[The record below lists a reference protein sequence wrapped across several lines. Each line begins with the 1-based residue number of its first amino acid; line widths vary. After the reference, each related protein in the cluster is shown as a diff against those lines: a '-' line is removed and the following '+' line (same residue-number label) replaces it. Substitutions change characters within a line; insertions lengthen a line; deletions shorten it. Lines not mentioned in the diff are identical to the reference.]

1 MTSVLTWS
9 TDSLPVR
16 ERFDFW
22 REERGRRLNGVT
34 IELPPE
40 RRAAFRGEI
49 AVQSL
54 GGATLAEMRASAYV
68 VSRTPADIARVA
80 ANSLVISHQ
89 IAGPGWCETAAG
101 RFEVKAGMMGVSY
114 SEMPYSGIPSTQSDF
129 HFRVLQIPLSGDA
142 LLAHRARNLFRAPL
156 ATDQRYA
163 RLLATSF
170 RALVDNAAHF
180 AGAEAGDAVG
190 NLAQLALLAAGAAGA
205 GAPESRWALRNAY
218 LHAARRLVQDNLHR
232 PELSVDLVAARLGV
246 SVRQVH
252 LLFEP
257 TGVSL
262 HRTIMAMRIA
272 ETCRL
277 LVAMPDRPVAAI
289 AFACGFDSLATFYR
303 TFRTIVG
310 TTPNDYRRA
319 LLEAEPEPERAV
331 AGSARGRA

>member
-1 MTSVLTWS
+1 MTSSVLTWS

-22 REERGRRLNGVT
+22 REERGRRLSGVT

-40 RRAAFRGEI
+40 RRSAFRGEI
-49 AVQSL
+49 AVQAL

-68 VSRTPADIARVA
+68 ISRTPADIARVA

-89 IAGPGWCETAAG
+89 IAGPGWCETPAG
-101 RFEVKAGMMGVSY
+101 RFEVKAGMMGVGY
-114 SEMPYSGIPSTQSDF
+114 SEMPYSGIPSSQSDF

-142 LLAHRARNLFRAPL
+142 LLARRSRDLFRTPL

-163 RLLATSF
+163 RLLAASF
-170 RALVDNAAHF
+170 RSLVDNAEHF
-180 AGAEAGDAVG
+180 AGAEADDAVG
-190 NLAQLALLAAGAAGA
+190 GLAQLALLAAGAAGA
-205 GAPESRWALRNAY
+205 GTPESRWALKNAY
-218 LHAARRLVQDNLHR
+218 LHAARRLIRDNLHR
-232 PELSVDLVAARLGV
+232 PELSVDLVATRLGV

-272 ETCRL
+272 EACRL
-277 LVAMPDRPVAAI
+277 LLEMPNRPVAAI

-303 TFRTIVG
+303 TFRTVAG
-310 TTPNDYRRA
+310 TTPNDYRWA
-319 LLEAEPEPERAV
+319 LMAAEPERAV
-331 AGSARGRA
+331 GGPARGGA